1 MVENSHIKINLKKK
15 IVGPEPKVGSEKNS
29 RYELIFI
36 TCTYI
41 QKFEHPS
48 LLVQFL
54 FLLMNLKENMKK
66 GITQKIFNLSLK
78 IKKMS
83 RGIHI
88 LPIMSKNEGDILN
101 GVARI
106 SRTIIHTSKL
116 R

>member
-1 MVENSHIKINLKKK
+1 MVENSNIKINFQKF
-15 IVGPEPKVGSEKNS
+15 VGPEPEVGSKKNS

-66 GITQKIFNLSLK
+66 GDNSKNIQLI
-78 IKKMS
+78 IKNKKTS
-83 RGIHI
+83 RGIHM

-106 SRTIIHTSKL
+106 SRTIICSSKL